1 MNVNTLNFHIFLRQH
16 KNEKGRGTL
25 DVLISFKANN
35 YSICGKCAT
44 SLVSKGI

>member
-1 MNVNTLNFHIFLRQH
+1 MNVNTLNFHIFIRQR
-16 KNEKGRGTL
+16 KNEKGSGKL
-25 DVLISFKANN
+25 DVLISFKANS